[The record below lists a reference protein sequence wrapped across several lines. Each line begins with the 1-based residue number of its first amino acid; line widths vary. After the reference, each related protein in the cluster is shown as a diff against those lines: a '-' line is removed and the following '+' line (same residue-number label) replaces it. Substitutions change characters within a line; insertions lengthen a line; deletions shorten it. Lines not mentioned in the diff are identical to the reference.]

1 MTSSLPTIKRKNY
14 AQQARDIIETAIMRG
29 DFELGE
35 KLTEENIAK
44 QLNISR
50 VPVREALR
58 ALEKYGL
65 VEVKPSNGVWVI
77 SPDAKDIEEVFDIR
91 ALNEPYALELCFKN
105 SPEKT
110 IIELEH
116 QIMDFENL
124 LEQHGDRYDL
134 INQDLKFD
142 EIIFLRC
149 GNNKLTEIWS
159 ILVPTIKIGFFH
171 NPYFKENNSIV
182 NNRSHREIVAV
193 FKKGQID
200 TAKNSLTDHILK
212 SKKLICE
219 SFKKEEE

>member
-1 MTSSLPTIKRKNY
+1 MTNNLPTIRRKNY

-29 DFELGE
+29 DFALGE
-35 KLTEENIAK
+35 KLAEENIAR

-65 VEVKPSNGVWVI
+65 VEVKPGNGVWVI

-110 IIELEH
+110 ILELER
-116 QIMDFENL
+116 QIADFESL
-124 LEQHGDRYDL
+124 LEQHGGRYDL
-134 INQDLKFD
+134 INQDLEFD
-142 EIIFLRC
+142 EIIFLQC
-149 GNNKLTEIWS
+149 GNNKLIELWS
-159 ILVPTIKIGFFH
+159 ILAPIIKIGFFH
-171 NPYFKENNSIV
+171 NPYFKEKNSVV
-182 NNRSHREIVAV
+182 NNRSHREIVTA
-193 FKKGQID
+193 FKKGKID
-200 TAKNSLTDHILK
+200 TAKNLLIDHILK